1 MFFNIFTRDV
11 GFNIAWPPLFALI
24 LDLMEFLFAQFHIIF
39 INSVVIFLYKK
50 DLILLND
57 YLKNK

>member
-1 MFFNIFTRDV
+1 
-11 GFNIAWPPLFALI
+11 
-24 LDLMEFLFAQFHIIF
+24 MEFLFAQFHIIF